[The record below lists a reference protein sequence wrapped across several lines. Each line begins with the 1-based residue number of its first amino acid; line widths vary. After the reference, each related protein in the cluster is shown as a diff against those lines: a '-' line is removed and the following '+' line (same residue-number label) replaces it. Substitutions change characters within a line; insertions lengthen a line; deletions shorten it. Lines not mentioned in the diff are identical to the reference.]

1 MLSSIINL
9 WTKLSKK
16 RHTQFFA
23 LILLMVFTSILEVLS
38 IGAVVPFLSILSSPD
53 SFTNLEVYNLIKR
66 FVFVSSPDELIFP
79 ITITFIS
86 TILIAGIFRILLL
99 FSTTRYAYSVGADIS
114 VKVFTKSLYQDY
126 EKHLSQNSSEIIN
139 AATNKVG
146 QVINGVLSPLMIF
159 ISSLF
164 ISIFSAMA
172 LFFIDYKLTIYT
184 FFVFLLIY
192 LSIILISKKYLMKNS
207 LCIARESTNLVK
219 IIQEGLGGIR
229 DIIINGNQSFYSS
242 LYKKSD
248 LPMRR
253 ALGNNAIINGTPR
266 FAIEA
271 LGVSFITIISYFL
284 SLDEKGFVHIVP
296 TLGAVAIAAQK
307 ILPAIQQLYG
317 AFVTIRGS
325 EQSLIDVLEIIN
337 FNPRT
342 YNDSSTLDFNKSIKL
357 SNINFSYE
365 KNTVLDCISVD
376 IKNGSKVGFIGETGS
391 GKSTFLDI
399 VMGLLKPT
407 NGEFFID
414 NKKVD
419 DSNRNQWRKH
429 ISHVPQN
436 IYLIDGTVA
445 QNIAFGI
452 EDKKI
457 DMNLVNEVAKISQL
471 ESFIKDL
478 PNGYNTV
485 LGERGSK
492 ISGGQRQRIGIARAL
507 YKKSSVLVLDEATS
521 ALDSKT
527 EERVMDAIFRFA
539 ENKTILII
547 SHKLTTLSKCD
558 KIFVL
563 KNKKLTTYD
572 S

>member
-342 YNDSSTLDFNKSIKL
+342 YNDSSSLDFNKSIKL

-452 EDKKI
+452 EDEKI

>member
-452 EDKKI
+452 EDEKI